1 MISLP
6 KINRERI
13 IKDAN
18 LNILISNDDGVD
30 APGIIALA
38 NVIKPLADLTV
49 VAPHKNRSGSSA
61 ALTLDRPLRC
71 TKNSNGF
78 YSVTGTP
85 CDCIHLGSH
94 RIMKNKPDMVIA
106 GINRGANLGDDVLY
120 SGTVAAAMEGRSLGF
135 PAVAISLA
143 GKECNHYEVAANYMA
158 TLLEHMKAHRLESN
172 IILNVNVPD
181 LRQSDI
187 KGIKLTRLGSRHRAD
202 TIIPAVDP
210 KGEQVFWIG
219 PPSKP
224 QDTEE
229 GTDFAAVADGFI
241 SITPLLV
248 DLTAQDSMQNIRSWV
263 DKF

>member
-1 MISLP
+1 M
-6 KINRERI
+6 
-13 IKDAN
+13 
-18 LNILISNDDGVD
+18 NILISNDDGVD
-30 APGIIALA
+30 APGIIALEKA
-38 NVIKPLADLTV
+38 VRSVAKATV

-71 TKNSNGF
+71 QKNERGY

-94 RIMKNKPDMVIA
+94 RILSTKPDMVIA

-143 GKECNHYEVAANYMA
+143 GKECKHYQVAANFILK
-158 TLLEHMKAHRLESN
+158 LLKNIRSFQLDSN

-181 LRQSDI
+181 LPTEEI
-187 KGIKLTRLGSRHRAD
+187 KGIEFTRLGSRHRAD
-202 TIIPAVDP
+202 TIVPGEDP
-210 KGEQVFWIG
+210 KGEPIYWIG

-224 QDTEE
+224 QDVVE
-229 GTDFAAVADGFI
+229 GTDFDAINRGFI
-241 SITPLLV
+241 SITPLVV
-248 DLTAQDSMQNIRSWV
+248 DLTANNLSSTTRRWIDSFQD
-263 DKF
+263 